1 MAVVLFFPGCR
12 NSQQNNSSN
21 VNSNQLIIFHAG
33 SLSIPVKEMVTA
45 FNKTHPDIKIITESA
60 GSVACA
66 RKITDLNKPCDVLLS
81 ADYQVID
88 NFMIPQFADWNIRF
102 ASNKMVLVFTEKS
115 KYSHQINLKNWP
127 EILLRKDVF
136 YGRSDPNS
144 DPCGYRTVISL
155 KLAGKYLSQS
165 DLADEILEKDQRFIR
180 PKEVDLVALLQ
191 SNAIDYVFIYQSV
204 ALQHQ
209 LPYLNLPDSV
219 DLGNPLLADWYA
231 SASTKI
237 DGNKPGETTIQ
248 KGEPMVYGLTIPK
261 NSPNPQ
267 MALEF
272 VKFILS
278 PDGGMKIMEKNG
290 QPSLIPAFT
299 NTYYKL
305 PESLRPFALSN

>member
-1 MAVVLFFPGCR
+1 
-12 NSQQNNSSN
+12 
-21 VNSNQLIIFHAG
+21 
-33 SLSIPVKEMVTA
+33 MVTA